1 MSCNN
6 SGNLFWIKDPRIL
19 YQDSNYLQFIP
30 TQGMDR
36 ISQLNA
42 LTRFTIYIII
52 LAFILSL
59 PGTVIQ
65 IAILF
70 IMFLIFLYFA
80 FTSDKQEISR
90 EAFRSRGIDVN
101 ALGDEDYPGRND
113 DEQEPVIMEAG
124 YYDSDNKLI
133 VDKYLG
139 SQTVDKRNLKFSFDD
154 YTAYE
159 KSIARTPTKDNPLM
173 NPLLGDISLG
183 PDEPPAAANTDDAYI
198 KDKIVETYND
208 KLYRDIDDLFERENS
223 QRQFYTVP
231 TTYPNDQTAFANWC
245 YKSADNSC
253 KVDQRNCLRYED
265 LRTKRLGQGNN

>member
-1 MSCNN
+1 MSCNSN
-6 SGNLFWIKDPRIL
+6 NNTNLFWIKDPRIL
-19 YQDSNYLQFIP
+19 YQDSNYLKFIP

-36 ISQLNA
+36 VSQLNA
-42 LTRFTIYIII
+42 LTRLTIYIII

-65 IAILF
+65 ISILF
-70 IMFLIFLYFA
+70 ILFLVFLYFA
-80 FTSDKQEISR
+80 FVSDSDEVNK
-90 EAFRSRGIDVN
+90 EAFRLRGMDIN
-101 ALGDEDYPGRND
+101 ALGDQDYPYPGRND
-113 DEQEPVIMEAG
+113 DSQEPVIMEAG
-124 YYDSDNKLI
+124 YYDSDNKLR

-139 SQTVDKRNLKFSFDD
+139 SQTVDKRTLKFSYDD

-159 KSIARTPTKDNPLM
+159 KAIARTPTKDNPLM

-183 PDEPPAAANTDDAYI
+183 PDEPPVAANTDDALI
-198 KDKIVETYND
+198 KDRIVETYND

-231 TTYPNDQTAFANWC
+231 TTYPNDQTAFANWL
-245 YKSADNSC
+245 YKNTDNTC

-265 LRTKRLGQGNN
+265 LRR